1 MTPLLSYRNLVLC
14 GVVLVLLSV
23 FAAGCTSQTQA
34 QNNLTVAVTLPP
46 EAEFVEA
53 IGGDRVDVLVLVPP
67 GASPHTYELTPGQ
80 LTNLSRASMYAEVGS
95 GVEFETAWMDKIRGV
110 NSDMLIVNCSEGV
123 NLVDGDPHI
132 WLSPRNAKIMAK
144 NICNGLISVDPAGK
158 DTYEAN
164 LATYLDSLDTLD
176 SDIASEI
183 NGSGCQAFLVSHAAW
198 GYFAR
203 DYGLTQIAI
212 EVGGKDPSPQQ
223 IEEIV
228 TEAQARNISVVIAAP
243 EESEKSADVVADEI
257 GARVVSVSPLA
268 GNYTENMRAA
278 AAAIAG
284 SV

>member
-1 MTPLLSYRNLVLC
+1 MTPSLSYRNLALC
-14 GVVLVLLSV
+14 GAVFVVLSV
-23 FAAGCTSQTQA
+23 FASGCTSQTPSQE
-34 QNNLTVAVTLPP
+34 NLTVAVTIPP

-80 LTNLSRASMYAEVGS
+80 LANLSRASMYAEVGS

-110 NSDMLIVNCSEGV
+110 NPDMLIVNCSEGV
-123 NLVDGDPHI
+123 ALVDGDPHI
-132 WLSPRNAKIMAK
+132 WLSPVNAKIMAK

-164 LATYLDSLDTLD
+164 LAAYLDSLDALNTEIR
-176 SDIASEI
+176 SDI

-203 DYGLTQIAI
+203 DYGLTQIPI

-228 TEAQARNISVVIAAP
+228 QEAQARNITVVFAAP
-243 EESEKSADVVADEI
+243 EESERSANVVADEV
-257 GARVVSVSPLA
+257 GAHVVSLSPLA